1 MGTRSQVFMVNSGVY
16 LYQHWDGYNLPL
28 EVQEALKLKARW
40 NDEEYLTRII
50 FETML
55 ENAKYEGWDDTEESK
70 LRHKTLSFGIG
81 IQQHSDI
88 EWLVEV
94 NVETQ
99 TIKIREGYDQLA
111 EIWNGTF
118 EQFLNIDASEEAL
131 EEAQN

>member
-55 ENAKYEGWDDTEESK
+55 ENQSD
-70 LRHKTLSFGIG
+70 KTTGFGIG
-81 IQQHSDI
+81 TIQHSDI
-88 EWLVEV
+88 EWLVEI
-94 NVETQ
+94 NAENQ
-99 TIKIREGYDQLA
+99 SIKISRWGWLEEKGYGELA
-111 EIWNGTF
+111 LLWDGSF
-118 EQFLNIDASEEAL
+118 EQFINIDASEEAL
-131 EEAQN
+131 EEAGN